1 MRIAALDLSKKS
13 CGWATF
19 DSEGRNRQL
28 FYGSKK
34 LGSEITSN
42 GQVFL
47 QFQKWLYE
55 ELLETCLVET
65 IYVEYPMDPRN
76 MGKFTNMQTMMI
88 AFGLHTHAESFC
100 HGQSIKFR
108 SVQMATWWKHFNG
121 KPRPKT
127 SADMKRD
134 TQARA
139 AQLGFITRTNDEAD
153 ALGILD
159 YAIEMEGMTPPWRA
173 NEVLRMPL

>member
-1 MRIAALDLSKKS
+1 MRIAALDLSKAS

-28 FYGSKK
+28 MYGSRK
-34 LGSEITSN
+34 LGSSHTDN
-42 GQVFL
+42 GRVFL
-47 QFQKWLYE
+47 SFQEWLYE
-55 ELLETCLVET
+55 ELLEICLFET
-65 IYVEYPMDPRN
+65 IYVEAPMDPRN

-88 AFGLHTHAESFC
+88 AFGLHTHTESFC
-100 HGQSIKFR
+100 YNQGIKFR
-108 SVQMATWWKHFNG
+108 SVQMATWWKHYNG

-127 SADMKRD
+127 SDLMKRD
-134 TQARA
+134 TRSRA
-139 AQLGFITRTNDEAD
+139 FSLGFITKNNDEAD

-173 NEVLRMPL
+173 HEILRKPL